1 MGSVGKSTAPASA
14 PAQQQSER
22 RSQVDNVNGWGY
34 PEVVENVDELE
45 ASLQRARSSTKVLAV
60 WRALRAQDERI
71 TAELDRLSNGTAD
84 VPGNSNVLLTQRRR
98 VRQLLRRIR
107 ES

>member
-1 MGSVGKSTAPASA
+1 MGSVGKSTAPATA
-14 PAQQQSER
+14 PTQQQDER
-22 RSQVDNVNGWGY
+22 RSQVDNVNGWEYLG
-34 PEVVENVDELE
+34 VVENVDELE
-45 ASLQRARSSTKVLAV
+45 SALQRARSSTRVLAV
-60 WRALRAQDERI
+60 YRALRAQDEWI

-84 VPGNSNVLLTQRRR
+84 VNGNSNVLLTQRRR